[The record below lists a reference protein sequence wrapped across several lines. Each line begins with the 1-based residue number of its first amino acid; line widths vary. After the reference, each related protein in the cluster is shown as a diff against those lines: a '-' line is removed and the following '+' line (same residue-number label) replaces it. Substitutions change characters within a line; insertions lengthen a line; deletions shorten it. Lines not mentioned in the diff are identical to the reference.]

1 MTVQVGALGGTGLAA
16 PIGRNPGVDMRIL
29 TLPFLI
35 IAIAAPAFAQPKLGA
50 RTQPPQ
56 QIAPAAEDPEAEI
69 RAAIEAANAHPLGS
83 LANPV
88 RAAGPEGERAYL
100 ARLRCADGASPD
112 IGAKRPAGVSGYGSV
127 ANLYPLD
134 CRAAGPG
141 KLDLVMDQYHAE
153 HVETRAPAG
162 FTFETR

>member
-1 MTVQVGALGGTGLAA
+1 MRPYLPAFATILLVATPASALKPPREESPANREILAAVGAGNSDAA
-16 PIGRNPGVDMRIL
+16 L
-29 TLPFLI
+29 EQ
-35 IAIAAPAFAQPKLGA
+35 AIAA
-50 RTQPPQ
+50 
-56 QIAPAAEDPEAEI
+56 AA
-69 RAAIEAANAHPLGS
+69 AHPLGS
-83 LANPV
+83 LQNPIRV
-88 RAAGPEGERAYL
+88 AGPEGERSYL

>member
-1 MTVQVGALGGTGLAA
+1 MRPYLPAFATILLVATPASALKPPREESPANREILAAVGAGNSDAA
-16 PIGRNPGVDMRIL
+16 L
-29 TLPFLI
+29 EQ
-35 IAIAAPAFAQPKLGA
+35 AIAA
-50 RTQPPQ
+50 
-56 QIAPAAEDPEAEI
+56 AA
-69 RAAIEAANAHPLGS
+69 AHPLGS
-83 LANPV
+83 LQNPV
-88 RAAGPEGERAYL
+88 RVAGPEGVRSYL